1 MARRQRHGGM
11 AMAWRHGLAQESR
24 GHGVSLNPG
33 HRQDQQRT
41 RAANMS
47 KSSSGS
53 RSSARTPSP
62 IARWLPLLASSIFVV
77 LLAVF
82 IQHPQPDLSS
92 NLPVLAGQAVGASSA
107 SIAAGSPLGGV
118 RIAITGATSG
128 IGLGL
133 ARYLHGLG
141 ATIIAIG
148 RSPSKLQALQISLDG
163 DDDDNTKER
172 RVETFVADLTDL
184 SSVARAADEIA
195 SRFDSIAYLINNAGL
210 HYANDVILAFWK
222 KHSTPQG
229 FDVAFQTN
237 YLSHFLL
244 TEKLLPVLE
253 KSDNDSPRIIQV
265 SSSFHWLS
273 DGSDLAAPAGTS
285 PRASD
290 GDAKSF
296 FHRERSYANSKLA
309 QIMHG
314 RSLSRKLR
322 QIDSK
327 VRVVSI
333 CPGWVA
339 TNVTGSSGFNKMLL
353 QTIAYPNDGFGLAST
368 LNAMF
373 LPNVGADEKEDY
385 FVNSVAFDM
394 LGMTIEKMGL
404 EGKQWPA
411 ATGFRDALSW
421 TFAVTLLWTQRFASG
436 AQLSTSSP
444 ESYQQSIQDE
454 LYAWSKSAVSEW
466 L

>member
-1 MARRQRHGGM
+1 M
-11 AMAWRHGLAQESR
+11 L
-24 GHGVSLNPG
+24 
-33 HRQDQQRT
+33 
-41 RAANMS
+41 
-47 KSSSGS
+47 
-53 RSSARTPSP
+53 
-62 IARWLPLLASSIFVV
+62 
-77 LLAVF
+77 
-82 IQHPQPDLSS
+82 IQHPQPELSS
-92 NLPVLAGQAVGASSA
+92 DLPAMSGQAVGASSA

-141 ATIIAIG
+141 ATVIAIG
-148 RSPSKLQALQISLDG
+148 RSTSKLQALQISLDG
-163 DDDDNTKER
+163 DNDDNSKQR
-172 RVETFVADLTDL
+172 RVETFVADLADL

-195 SRFDSIAYLINNAGL
+195 SRFDSISYLINNAGL
-210 HYANDVILAFWK
+210 HYANDVILGFWK

-244 TEKLLPVLE
+244 TEKLLPLLE

-273 DGSDLAAPAGTS
+273 DGSDLATGPGGGA

-296 FHRERSYANSKLA
+296 FHREQSYANSKLA

-322 QIDSK
+322 DNDSK

-339 TNVTGSSGFNKMLL
+339 TNVTGSSGFNKVLL

-373 LPNVGADEKEDY
+373 LPDSGADAKKDY
-385 FVNSVAFDM
+385 FVNSVAFDL
-394 LGMTIEKMGL
+394 LGLTIEKMGL
-404 EGKQWPA
+404 EGRRWPA

-421 TFAVTLLWTQRFASG
+421 AFAVTLLWTQRFASG

-444 ESYQQSIQDE
+444 ESYQPSIQDE
-454 LYAWSKSAVSEW
+454 LYDWSKSAVSEW

>member
-1 MARRQRHGGM
+1 
-11 AMAWRHGLAQESR
+11 
-24 GHGVSLNPG
+24 
-33 HRQDQQRT
+33 
-41 RAANMS
+41 MS

-53 RSSARTPSP
+53 RSSARSSSP
-62 IARWLPLLASSIFVV
+62 IARWLPLLTSSIFVV
-77 LLAVF
+77 LLAMF
-82 IQHPQPDLSS
+82 IQHPQPELSPDL
-92 NLPVLAGQAVGASSA
+92 PAMAGQAVGASSA

-133 ARYLHGLG
+133 AQYLHGLG
-141 ATIIAIG
+141 VTVIAIG
-148 RSPSKLQALQISLDG
+148 RSPTKLQALQMSLDG
-163 DDDDNTKER
+163 DDNNNSKQR
-172 RVETFVADLTDL
+172 RVETFVADLADL
-184 SSVARAADEIA
+184 SSVASAADEIA
-195 SRFDSIAYLINNAGL
+195 SRFDSISYLINNAGL
-210 HYANDVILAFWK
+210 HYANDVILGFLK
-222 KHSTPQG
+222 KHTTPQG

-244 TEKLLPVLE
+244 TEKLLPLLE

-273 DGSDLAAPAGTS
+273 DGSDLATGPGGGA

-314 RSLSRKLR
+314 RSLSRKLNDN
-322 QIDSK
+322 DSK

-373 LPNVGADEKEDY
+373 LPNAGADEKEDY
-385 FVNSVAFDM
+385 FVNSVAFDW
-394 LGMTIEKMGL
+394 LGLTIEKMGL
-404 EGKQWPA
+404 EGRQWPA

-421 TFAVTLLWTQRFASG
+421 AFAVTLLWTQRFASG

-454 LYAWSKSAVSEW
+454 LYDWSKRAVSEW